1 MPIAPRVQGQWRTHR
16 RKWQKVAEALPGRLP
31 KQCRERWLY
40 RINPEIV
47 KDKWTIEE
55 EVKLLKLYQEFGSK
69 WSKISTYFSGRT
81 DAHLKNRFNQSLKKR
96 IACGE
101 FDQIMGRKFAITKQ
115 EEESES

>member
-1 MPIAPRVQGQWRTHR
+1 MVQKEGEK
-16 RKWQKVAEALPGRLP
+16 KWQKVAEALPGRLP

-69 WSKISTYFSGRT
+69 WSKIATYFSGRT
-81 DAHLKNRFNQSLKKR
+81 DAHLKNRYNQSLKKR

-101 FDQIMGRKFAITKQ
+101 FDQIMGRNFAITKQ